1 MTSQV
6 SDLTSRRLLLRR
18 FPWPDFGRTG
28 FLDGVDGGGSWVGST
43 GRSGQ
48 TGLGSTL

>member
-6 SDLTSRRLLLRR
+6 SDLTSRRFSFAG

-28 FLDGVDGGGSWVGST
+28 FLDGGGSRVRST
-43 GRSGQ
+43 AEVDKLAWDLR
-48 TGLGSTL
+48 